1 MTEDDLVMKIC
12 AVLRARR
19 VELGLSQPEL
29 ADKLKLLDRT
39 MSVYRMEKEGLGIR
53 SLDRLARVCKALS
66 ISTLE
71 VLRRAGVE

>member
-1 MTEDDLVMKIC
+1 MTNDELMTKIC
-12 AVLRARR
+12 AVLRDRR

-53 SLDRLARVCKALS
+53 TVWRLSRVCKALN